1 MTIRGRRR
9 PPDEDREHD
18 SDVIIVGTEDGRF
31 GVAHHP
37 SARSTADILGE
48 SVRRMAIAGPLGVR
62 AACLDALAEDV
73 PTPDPLDEARAKWK
87 EARTIRA
94 EMVADLVEGLATGRK
109 VLLVGYSAPIL
120 ETLKE
125 RGFEVEVVDAHPS
138 VPYPPRPRGGDH
150 DATVVTGMVLSNGS
164 IRTVLS
170 SCSPPIILYSESC
183 SNMTT
188 CLVRS
193 EAVDGAVVER
203 FPFHF
208 LPGETILESYI
219 RVKG

>member
-1 MTIRGRRR
+1 VTIRGRRR

-37 SARSTADILGE
+37 SARSIGDALGE
-48 SVRRMAIAGPLGVR
+48 SVRRIAIAGPPGIR

-73 PTPDPLDEARAKWK
+73 PTPDPLDEARARWK

-94 EMVADLVEGLATGRK
+94 EMVADIVEDLATGRR
-109 VLLVGYSAPIL
+109 LLLIGHSAPIL
-120 ETLKE
+120 ETLRE
-125 RGFEVEVVDAHPS
+125 RGFDVEVVDAHPG
-138 VPYPPRPRGGDH
+138 VPYPSRPRDGGH
-150 DATVVTGMVLSNGS
+150 DVTVVTGMVLSNGS
-164 IRTVLS
+164 IRTVLG

-183 SNMTT
+183 PNMTT

-193 EAVDGAVVER
+193 GAVDGAVVER

-219 RVKG
+219 RAKG